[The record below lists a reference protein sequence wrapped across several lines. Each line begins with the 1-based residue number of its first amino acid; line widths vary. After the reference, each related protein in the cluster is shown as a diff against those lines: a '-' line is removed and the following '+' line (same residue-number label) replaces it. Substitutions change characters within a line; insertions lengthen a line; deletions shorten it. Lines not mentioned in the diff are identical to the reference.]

1 MERPTEKSTVFM
13 GTYFDR
19 EVVLRVAR
27 FAGGLAWTILVFY
40 IYNTIASIGQFWFLL
55 ASEEVSYANANI
67 FDRMMIPTSPFI
79 QLAPG
84 LVYFAML
91 KTAQQVLLILLDMED
106 NSRRAA
112 RK

>member
-1 MERPTEKSTVFM
+1 MDRPTEKPTGFM

-19 EVVLRVAR
+19 EAVLKVAR
-27 FAGGLAWTILVFY
+27 FAGGLAWALLILYV
-40 IYNTIASIGQFWFLL
+40 YNTVAAIGQFWFLL
-55 ASEEVSYANANI
+55 ASDEVSYANANI
-67 FDRMMIPTSPFI
+67 FDRMMIPTSPVI

-91 KTAQQVLLILLDMED
+91 KTAQQALLILLDMED

>member
-1 MERPTEKSTVFM
+1 MERPTETRTGFI

-19 EVVLRVAR
+19 EAVLRVAR
-27 FAGGLAWTILVFY
+27 FAGGLAWALLILYV
-40 IYNTIASIGQFWFLL
+40 YNTIASIGQFWLLL

-67 FDRMMIPTSPFI
+67 FDRMMIPTSPFNH
-79 QLAPG
+79 LAPG

-91 KTAQQVLLILLDMED
+91 RTAQQVLLILLDMED

>member
-1 MERPTEKSTVFM
+1 MERPTEKPTGFM

-27 FAGGLAWTILVFY
+27 FTGGLAWGLLALYV
-40 IYNTIASIGQFWFLL
+40 YNTIAAMGQFWLLL
-55 ASEEVSYANANI
+55 ASPEVSYANANI
-67 FDRMMIPTSPFI
+67 FDRMMVPTTPLV

-91 KTAQQVLLILLDMED
+91 KAAQQVLLILLDMED

>member
-1 MERPTEKSTVFM
+1 MERPTEKPTGFL

-27 FAGGLAWTILVFY
+27 FAGGLAWALLVLY
-40 IYNTIASIGQFWFLL
+40 VYNTIASIGQFWILL

-67 FDRMMIPTSPFI
+67 FDRMMVPTSPI
-79 QLAPG
+79 MQLAPG
-84 LVYFAML
+84 LVYFTML
-91 KTAQQVLLILLDMED
+91 QAVQQVLLILLDMED